1 MSFNN
6 MSRIGKQ
13 PITIPAGVQVT
24 ISQNEVSVV
33 GPKGTLSRPVSSH
46 ITLSQEGTN
55 VTVTPKSMNK
65 FDRALWGT
73 YASHLRNMIEGVQT
87 GFQKKLVIE
96 GIGYRV
102 KLEGNNLIF
111 NIGFSHPVNVPLPQ
125 GITAVVEKN
134 NITISGTNKE
144 DVGQFAAY
152 VRSLKKPEPYKGKG
166 IRYEKE
172 VVRRKQGKKS
182 AT

>member
-1 MSFNN
+1 

-13 PITIPAGVQVT
+13 LITVPPGVTVT
-24 ISQNEVSVV
+24 LSPNSVV
-33 GPKGTLSRPVSSH
+33 VKGPKGELSRTLSSH
-46 ITLSQEGTN
+46 IELAQN
-55 VTVTPKSMNK
+55 DNVVTVTPKSMNK

-73 YASHLRNMIEGVQT
+73 YASHIQNMIEGVRN
-87 GFQKKLVIE
+87 GFTKKLVIE

-102 KLEGNNLIF
+102 KLEGKNLVF
-111 NIGFSHPVNVPLPQ
+111 SLGFSHPVNVAVPE

-134 NITISGTNKE
+134 TVTFTGIDKE
-144 DVGQFAAY
+144 EIGQFSAY

-166 IRYEKE
+166 IRYESE

-182 AT
+182 TA